1 MTARY
6 RIEHT
11 SRFQY
16 DQEVTASFNEARL
29 TPLASRRQSPLESTV
44 RVDPATWQHQYVD
57 YWGTQVRVFEVS
69 RPHRELL
76 VAARSLVEVDD
87 SIRQSAAATLS
98 WDELSERQVREEYGE
113 FLAATQS
120 TRSPDDLTA
129 LTREI
134 AANASP
140 ADAAL
145 AVSAAVH
152 EQMIYQP
159 GSTGVSTVAAEAWA
173 ARSGVCQDYAHLVVG
188 ALRELGI
195 PARYVSGYLHPSK
208 QPEIGEAVVGE
219 SHAWVQWWLGAWI
232 GHDPTNDAVI
242 GDRHV
247 MVGAG
252 RDYSD
257 VPPIKGI
264 VAGTPVTTELQV
276 SVEITRVA

>member
-6 RIEHT
+6 RIEHR
-11 SRFQY
+11 SQYHY

-29 TPLASRRQSPLESTV
+29 NPVANRRQSPLESTV
-44 RVDPATWQHQYVD
+44 RVDPATWQHQYID

-76 VAARSLVEVDD
+76 VAARSLVEVENGTRP
-87 SIRQSAAATLS
+87 SEAATPS
-98 WDELSERQVREEYGE
+98 WDELRSRRVSEEYGE

-120 TRSPDDLTA
+120 TRPPNDLAA

-134 AANASP
+134 AASASP

-145 AVSAAVH
+145 AVSTTVH
-152 EQMIYQP
+152 DQMTYQP

-188 ALRELGI
+188 ALREIGI

-208 QPEIGEAVVGE
+208 QPEIGEAAVGE
-219 SHAWVQWWLGAWI
+219 SHAWVEWWLGAWV
-232 GHDPTNDAVI
+232 GHDPTNDAEV

-252 RDYSD
+252 RHYLD